1 MSLEEGA
8 AQESCMPE
16 GSYVFRQQCFYRS
29 TVVRTAQL
37 SEQHSCLN
45 RIGRCSG
52 NGLGLLS
59 EKSASQHPDQGLV
72 SFVVLDRQASLLD
85 CCFEMLWAEE
95 HGGWLLQLRFIGDS
109 FKHSAATAA

>member
-1 MSLEEGA
+1 MFFVS
-8 AQESCMPE
+8 S
-16 GSYVFRQQCFYRS
+16 VFIAFS
-29 TVVRTAQL
+29 SVFIAAQL
-37 SEQHSCLN
+37 SEQRSCLN

-52 NGLGLLS
+52 NGFGLLS

-72 SFVVLDRQASLLD
+72 SFVVLDGQASLLD